1 VTVVEII
8 AISSSVCGS
17 LGVSFPHL
25 RCRVSPEKYGTIPN
39 EPKAPPLGAPVTT
52 EWKATRACGILA
64 DMSWRRMASRREAVN
79 QDGLGL
85 SATTATYLHQH
96 AGRTFDNV
104 DDLEAALRGERYIA
118 DRGLATT
125 LYLTLR
131 LRKPLLLEGEAGVGK
146 TEIAKV
152 LAAILD
158 TPLIRLQCYE
168 GLDASSAIY
177 EWDYPRQ
184 MLYLQTIEAT
194 GGTDRETARRDLF
207 SEEFLLK
214 RPLLQAIDAAHEKSP
229 VLLIDEVDRADQEL
243 EAFLLELLSDFQVT
257 VPELGTIRAEHLP
270 IVILTSNRT
279 REIHDALKRR
289 CLYYWIDFPTFQKEY
304 RILSAK
310 VPEAPQRLATQ
321 ICGFTQGLRE
331 VDLFKSPGMAETL
344 DWAHA
349 LLSLGTTELTNDS
362 VDDTLGVILKY
373 QEDVDRVRGDVAN
386 ALITRA
392 ARATAD

>member
-1 VTVVEII
+1 
-8 AISSSVCGS
+8 
-17 LGVSFPHL
+17 
-25 RCRVSPEKYGTIPN
+25 
-39 EPKAPPLGAPVTT
+39 
-52 EWKATRACGILA
+52 
-64 DMSWRRMASRREAVN
+64 M
-79 QDGLGL
+79 
-85 SATTATYLHQH
+85 TATQIASVTQP
-96 AGRTFDNV
+96 AGRTFETV
-104 DDLEAALRGERYIA
+104 DELEAALQEQRYIA

-125 LYLTLR
+125 LFLTLR
-131 LRKPLLLEGEAGVGK
+131 MRKPLLLEGEAGVGK

-152 LAAILD
+152 LSAILN

-184 MLYLQTIEAT
+184 MLYLRTLEAT
-194 GGTDRETARRDLF
+194 GGIDPEKARRDLF

-214 RPLLQAIDAAHEKSP
+214 RPLLQAIDASHEQSP
-229 VLLIDEVDRADQEL
+229 VLLIDEIDRADQEL

-257 VPELGTIRAEHLP
+257 VPELGTIRAEHVP

-289 CLYYWIDFPTFQKEY
+289 CLYYWIDFPTFQKEL
-304 RILSAK
+304 RILMAK
-310 VPEAPQRLATQ
+310 VPEASQKLATQ
-321 ICGFTQGLRE
+321 ICAFTQGLRE

-349 LLSLGTTELTNDS
+349 LLSLGTTELTREA

-373 QEDVDRVRGDVAN
+373 QEDVDRVRGEVAE
-386 ALITRA
+386 ALIARA
-392 ARATAD
+392 TRATAD

>member
-1 VTVVEII
+1 LTQ
-8 AISSSVCGS
+8 S
-17 LGVSFPHL
+17 
-25 RCRVSPEKYGTIPN
+25 
-39 EPKAPPLGAPVTT
+39 
-52 EWKATRACGILA
+52 
-64 DMSWRRMASRREAVN
+64 
-79 QDGLGL
+79 QDGSGL
-85 SATTATYLHQH
+85 STTTQPFLQTH
-96 AGRTFDNV
+96 AGRTFDTV
-104 DDLEAALRGERYIA
+104 EELEEGMRDERYIA

-152 LAAILD
+152 LSAILD

-184 MLYLQTIEAT
+184 MLYLQTLEAT
-194 GGTDRETARRDLF
+194 GGIDRETARRDLF
-207 SEEFLLK
+207 SEDFLLK
-214 RPLLQAIDAAHEKSP
+214 RPLLQAIDAAHDKSP

-257 VPELGTIRAEHLP
+257 VPELGTIRAEHVP

-289 CLYYWIDFPTFQKEY
+289 CLYYWIDFPTYEKEF

-310 VPEAPQRLATQ
+310 VPEAPERLRMQ

-331 VDLFKSPGMAETL
+331 VDLFKPPGMAETL
-344 DWAHA
+344 DWAQA
-349 LLSLGTTELTNDS
+349 LLALGTSELQRES

-373 QEDVDRVRGDVAN
+373 QEDVDRVRGEVAG
-386 ALITRA
+386 ALVGRA
-392 ARATAD
+392 ARAAAQ

>member
-1 VTVVEII
+1 MST
-8 AISSSVCGS
+8 SVITS
-17 LGVSFPHL
+17 TKP
-25 RCRVSPEKYGTIPN
+25 
-39 EPKAPPLGAPVTT
+39 
-52 EWKATRACGILA
+52 LA
-64 DMSWRRMASRREAVN
+64 D
-79 QDGLGL
+79 
-85 SATTATYLHQH
+85 
-96 AGRTFDNV
+96 RTFETV
-104 DDLEAALRGERYIA
+104 DELEAALREQKYIA

-125 LYLTLR
+125 LFLTLR

-184 MLYLQTIEAT
+184 MLYLQTLEAS
-194 GGTDRETARRDLF
+194 GGIDREQARRDLF

-214 RPLLQAIDAAHEKSP
+214 RPLLQAIDASHEKSP
-229 VLLIDEVDRADQEL
+229 VLLIDEIDRADQEL

-257 VPELGTIRAEHLP
+257 VPELGTIRAEHVP

-289 CLYYWIDFPTFQKEY
+289 CLYYWIDFPTYQKEL
-304 RILSAK
+304 RILMAK
-310 VPEAPQRLATQ
+310 VPEAPKRLATQ
-321 ICGFTQGLRE
+321 ICAFTQGLRE

-349 LLSLGTTELTNDS
+349 LLSLGTTELTREA

-373 QEDVDRVRGDVAN
+373 QEDVERVRGDVAD
-386 ALITRA
+386 ALIARA

>member
-1 VTVVEII
+1 LT
-8 AISSSVCGS
+8 
-17 LGVSFPHL
+17 
-25 RCRVSPEKYGTIPN
+25 
-39 EPKAPPLGAPVTT
+39 
-52 EWKATRACGILA
+52 
-64 DMSWRRMASRREAVN
+64 
-79 QDGLGL
+79 
-85 SATTATYLHQH
+85 QH
-96 AGRTFDNV
+96 AGRTFESV
-104 DDLEAALRGERYIA
+104 DQLEEALRGQNYIA

-152 LAAILD
+152 LSAILD

-168 GLDASSAIY
+168 GLDASTAIY

-194 GGTDRETARRDLF
+194 GGVDRETARRDLF
-207 SEEFLLK
+207 GEEFLLK
-214 RPLLQAIDAAHEKSP
+214 RPLLQAIDAAHDKSP

-257 VPELGTIRAEHLP
+257 VPELGTIRAEHVP

-289 CLYYWIDFPTFQKEY
+289 CLYFWIDFPTFQKEF

-310 VPEAPQRLATQ
+310 VPEAPQQLATQ
-321 ICGFTQGLRE
+321 ICAFTQGLRE

-344 DWAHA
+344 DWANA
-349 LLSLGTTELTNDS
+349 LLSLGTTELTNDA

-386 ALITRA
+386 SLIGRA
-392 ARATAD
+392 SRATAD

>member
-1 VTVVEII
+1 L
-8 AISSSVCGS
+8 S
-17 LGVSFPHL
+17 
-25 RCRVSPEKYGTIPN
+25 
-39 EPKAPPLGAPVTT
+39 TT
-52 EWKATRACGILA
+52 TQA
-64 DMSWRRMASRREAVN
+64 
-79 QDGLGL
+79 
-85 SATTATYLHQH
+85 YLQAH
-96 AGRTFDNV
+96 AGRTFGTV
-104 DDLEAALRGERYIA
+104 EELEEGMRDQRYIA

-152 LAAILD
+152 LSAILD

-184 MLYLQTIEAT
+184 MLYLQTLEAT
-194 GGTDRETARRDLF
+194 GGIDRETARRDLF
-207 SEEFLLK
+207 SEDFLLK

-289 CLYYWIDFPTFQKEY
+289 CLYYWIDFPSYEKEF

-310 VPEAPQRLATQ
+310 VPEAPERLRMQ

-331 VDLFKSPGMAETL
+331 VDLFKPPGMAETL
-344 DWAHA
+344 DWAQA
-349 LLSLGTTELTNDS
+349 LLALGTSELQRES

-373 QEDVDRVRGDVAN
+373 QEDVDHVRGDIAG
-386 ALITRA
+386 ALVGRA
-392 ARATAD
+392 ARAAAQ

>member
-1 VTVVEII
+1 
-8 AISSSVCGS
+8 
-17 LGVSFPHL
+17 
-25 RCRVSPEKYGTIPN
+25 
-39 EPKAPPLGAPVTT
+39 
-52 EWKATRACGILA
+52 
-64 DMSWRRMASRREAVN
+64 
-79 QDGLGL
+79 L
-85 SATTATYLHQH
+85 SATTATYLNQH
-96 AGRTFDNV
+96 AGRTFENV
-104 DDLEAALRGERYIA
+104 DELETAMRDERYIA

-194 GGTDRETARRDLF
+194 GGIDREQARRDLF

-257 VPELGTIRAEHLP
+257 VPELGTIRAEHVP

-289 CLYYWIDFPTFQKEY
+289 CLYYWIDFPTFQKEFQ
-304 RILSAK
+304 ILNAK

-321 ICGFTQGLRE
+321 ICAFTQGLRE

-349 LLSLGTTELTNDS
+349 LLSLGTTQLTNDA

-392 ARATAD
+392 SRATTD

>member
-1 VTVVEII
+1 M
-8 AISSSVCGS
+8 
-17 LGVSFPHL
+17 
-25 RCRVSPEKYGTIPN
+25 RDEK
-39 EPKAPPLGAPVTT
+39 
-52 EWKATRACGILA
+52 
-64 DMSWRRMASRREAVN
+64 
-79 QDGLGL
+79 
-85 SATTATYLHQH
+85 
-96 AGRTFDNV
+96 
-104 DDLEAALRGERYIA
+104 YIA

-125 LYLTLR
+125 LYLMLQM
-131 LRKPLLLEGEAGVGK
+131 RKPLLLEGEAGVGK

-152 LAAILD
+152 FSSILD

-168 GLDASSAIY
+168 GLDANAAIY

-194 GGTDRETARRDLF
+194 GEIDREQARRDLF

-214 RPLLQAIDAAHEKSP
+214 RPLLQAIDAAHDKSP

-257 VPELGTIRAEHLP
+257 VPELGTIRAEHVP

-289 CLYYWIDFPTFQKEY
+289 CLYYWIDFPTYEKELS
-304 RILSAK
+304 ILSAK
-310 VPEAPQRLATQ
+310 VPEASENLATQ
-321 ICGFTQGLRE
+321 ICTFTQGLRE

-349 LLSLGTTELTNDS
+349 LLALGTNSLNPQA

-373 QEDVDRVRGDVAN
+373 QEDVDRVRGDIAETLVE
-386 ALITRA
+386 RA
-392 ARATAD
+392 ERGIPV

>member
-1 VTVVEII
+1 LAHPRARTSDVTGDDTIL
-8 AISSSVCGS
+8 SSITAA
-17 LGVSFPHL
+17 
-25 RCRVSPEKYGTIPN
+25 Y
-39 EPKAPPLGAPVTT
+39 
-52 EWKATRACGILA
+52 
-64 DMSWRRMASRREAVN
+64 
-79 QDGLGL
+79 L
-85 SATTATYLHQH
+85 SQH
-96 AGRTFDNV
+96 AGRTFETV
-104 DDLEAALRGERYIA
+104 DDLEEALRGERYIA

-146 TEIAKV
+146 TEVAKV

-194 GGTDRETARRDLF
+194 GGVDRETARRGLF

-321 ICGFTQGLRE
+321 ICAFTQGLRE

-349 LLSLGTTELTNDS
+349 LLSLGTTELSNDA

-386 ALITRA
+386 ALISRA
-392 ARATAD
+392 SRATTD